1 MRPKT
6 CITNLETGEVI
17 IREFN
22 DEEMAERAADLEAKQ
37 SESDAKAASAA
48 SKQAVLNKLGLTA
61 DEAALLLG

>member
-37 SESDAKAASAA
+37 SENDAKAASAA
-48 SKQAVLNKLGLTA
+48 SKQAVLNKLGLTV
-61 DEAALLLG
+61 EEMAALLA

>member
-22 DEEMAERAADLEAKQ
+22 DDEMAERAADLAAKKI
-37 SESDAKAASAA
+37 ESDAKVASEA
-48 SKQAVLNKLGLTA
+48 SKQAVLDKLGLTA
-61 DEAALLLG
+61 EEMAALLA